1 MEKSSRAP
9 ASTPASAPPA
19 GSTRAERNL
28 LLLESMIP
36 GNESFYIW
44 CYDVSGAFIASSC
57 PAALARPLEQAF
69 CALGGLDRALALAR
83 DPSAQIPALIGSAV
97 GLQWGVTVERAPNR
111 DLLFVCGPVF
121 HTLPD
126 ARKLRSALY
135 AGSGFGSSGWIDEL
149 CEALPQMPVLPW
161 AVFSRY
167 VIMTHNLLTG
177 QQLGLEALASP
188 ADSAPER
195 SVPAVGERNRLS
207 VYQAEQALLDMVR
220 NGEINYQSVLH
231 RSASLSPGVPVQG
244 RDPLR
249 QIKTSIIVFTTLVSR
264 AAMEGGLS
272 PEIAYPLGDSYIQS
286 AENCEDS
293 GELNA
298 LAQTMYHDFIYQ
310 VHHLKANPNYSHSV
324 QKCCDYIELSLE
336 RKISAADLAAL
347 VGYSEY
353 YLTEKFKR
361 ETGLSV
367 SAWIREAR
375 VGRAKVLLEST
386 DLPVAEIAER
396 LSFSTPSY
404 FIQCFRA
411 SVGRTPAQYRR
422 GLRPEPAS

>member
-1 MEKSSRAP
+1 MENPSPAP
-9 ASTPASAPPA
+9 ASFPEAIPSP
-19 GSTRAERNL
+19 GITRAEQNL

-36 GNESFYIW
+36 DSEPFYIW
-44 CYDVSGAFIASSC
+44 CYNLSGAFIASSC
-57 PAALARPLEQAF
+57 PDSLAGPLEKAF
-69 CALGGLDRALALAR
+69 RALDGLDRAMALAR
-83 DPSAQIPALIGSAV
+83 DSSVRLPALIGSSV
-97 GLQWGVTVERAPNR
+97 GLTWGITLERAPNR

-121 HTLPD
+121 HALPD
-126 ARKLRSALY
+126 APKLRSALY
-135 AGSGFGSSGWIDEL
+135 AGDGLGGGEWIDAL
-149 CEALPQMPVLPW
+149 CEALPQMPVLSW
-161 AVFSRY
+161 AVFTRY

-177 QQLGLEALASP
+177 QQVGLEALAAP
-188 ADSAPER
+188 AGPSSEHPA
-195 SVPAVGERNRLS
+195 PAVGERNRLS

-220 NGEINYQSVLH
+220 SGDINYQSVLH

-264 AAMEGGLS
+264 AAIEGGLS
-272 PEIAYPLGDSYIQS
+272 PEIAYPLGDSYIQA
-286 AENCEDS
+286 AENCGDS

-310 VHHLKANPNYSHSV
+310 VHHLKANPNFSHPI

-375 VGRAKVLLEST
+375 VARARILLEST
-386 DLPVAEIAER
+386 DLPVAEIADR

-411 SVGRTPAQYRR
+411 SVGCTPAQYRR